1 MAIKSY
7 IKIKPIKDDG
17 PFAGSFDEIRKGIN
31 RTGVVVENIAN
42 NNVETHKLIQ
52 FEKEWLSTT
61 TEKETEVAKEEQKD
75 EEKGFKKWFKGFR
88 NMFRL
93 KNRREQE
100 KKDEAPAEPGAEPE
114 EKPPNKLK
122 QAGGG
127 FLGNFTKL
135 LTSIFK
141 FVMMQV
147 LLNWLS
153 DPEKA
158 KKAGKVFNLVMA
170 LGKFALKIATWGIDT
185 LASGIINVFGG
196 FKEGP
201 IKGTLGALF
210 GFLQIFAGFKT
221 LQYLLNP
228 FKAVSDVKKVAG
240 LFKNTTEKEVEWKKQ
255 EQWRKFGY
263 KDKETGKIYTEEE
276 YKAQK
281 KSVERQQKK
290 LRAQGKNDQARKVGK
305 GFNNRVNNPTRLQ
318 KGKNVGKGIG
328 GKLMKPGAQKGLAVA
343 GGLSRMASGIAM
355 GEDKTTAVGAG
366 LGQAAGGMLGA
377 AAGTALLGPFLG
389 PFAPIVGNAIGSFLG
404 EWVGK
409 TFLPMIK
416 PLFEPIQKMFG
427 MWFGLIKQIADETG
441 ITEFLGTFFKFV
453 GEIGKV
459 LFNIIGWIMKPITW
473 LLGGAIKVLGNII
486 GFIIKWAKNIFA
498 FMINPLG
505 SAWKVIRGGDPG
517 KDVKLEEFGD
527 GGEMVV
533 TEGKPA
539 RKLQSFAGGGPT
551 RISLTA
557 EDVEPAQFV
566 YSHQRFTSKI
576 TEHVKN
582 GELIE
587 LKKEKEF
594 YEVMGSIY
602 YHILLKHHDDILGKL
617 ISMKLLKPHHTIKD
631 VIEGNAAKHIKPEIL
646 YPIFKGSEAQKLSDE
661 ESRERTKAFYKRHN
675 LEIGQ
680 SWVADNFAKGGEVN
694 IKNINN
700 AYFERGGEVK
710 NIHNNFF
717 ARGGEVKTKPIK
729 SVYKVPQF
737 SMGGNVPDLGDIEAM
752 TETRDMALK
761 EFQYKNQRD
770 SDMENIILPP
780 RIITIQSTVPII
792 NNIAAGNK
800 ATPVYTAPSPL
811 FTC

>member
-31 RTGVVVENIAN
+31 RTGEVVESIAK

-61 TEKETEVAKEEQKD
+61 TEKETEISKDEQKD
-75 EEKGFKKWFKGFR
+75 EEKGFKAWFKGFR

-93 KNRREQE
+93 KGRREQE
-100 KKDEAPAEPGAEPE
+100 KKDEAPVEPGAEPE
-114 EKPPNKLK
+114 EEKPPAELK

-153 DPEKA
+153 DPQKA
-158 KKAGKVFNLVMA
+158 KRAGKVFNLVIS

-228 FKAVSDVKKVAG
+228 LKIVSDGKKIFG
-240 LFKNTTEKEVEWKKQ
+240 LFKNTSEKEVEWKKQ

-318 KGKNVGKGIG
+318 TGKNVGKKVG
-328 GKLMKPGAQKGLAVA
+328 GKLMKPGAQKGLAVV
-343 GGLSRMASGIAM
+343 GGISRIATGIAS
-355 GEDKTTAVGAG
+355 GEDKTQAIGAG
-366 LGQAAGGMLGA
+366 VGQAAGGMLGA

-409 TFLPMIK
+409 TFLPLIK

-427 MWFGLIKQIADETG
+427 MWMGLIKQVAEETG

-459 LFNIIGWIMKPITW
+459 LFNIIGWIMKPIQW
-473 LLGGAIKVLGNII
+473 LLGGALKVLGGVINFII
-486 GFIIKWAKNIFA
+486 GAAKNIFA
-498 FMINPLG
+498 FMTAPFKFARRVLM
-505 SAWKVIRGGDPG
+505 RQDPG

-527 GGEMVV
+527 GGEMVIAK
-533 TEGKPA
+533 GKPA

-551 RISLTA
+551 RISLTN
-557 EDVEPAQFV
+557 EDIEPPQFV
-566 YSHQRFTSKI
+566 YSFQRFTKKI

-582 GELIE
+582 GEIVE

-602 YHILLKHHDDILGKL
+602 YHILMKHNDDILGKL
-617 ISMKLLKPHHTIKD
+617 ISMKLLKPHHTIRD
-631 VIEGNAAKHIKPEIL
+631 VVEGSAANHIKPEIL
-646 YPIFKGSEAQKLSDE
+646 YPIFKQSKAQKLSDE

-675 LEIGQ
+675 LEIGE
-680 SWVADNFAKGGEVN
+680 SWVADNFAK
-694 IKNINN
+694 
-700 AYFERGGEVK
+700 
-710 NIHNNFF
+710 
-717 ARGGEVKTKPIK
+717 GGEVKTKPIK
-729 SVYKVPQF
+729 SVYKVPQLA
-737 SMGGNVPDLGDIEAM
+737 MGGNVPDLGDIEAM
-752 TETRDMALK
+752 TETRDMQLK
-761 EFQYKNQRD
+761 EFQYKNERD
-770 SDMENIILPP
+770 TDIENIILPP
-780 RIITIQSTVPII
+780 RVVTIQSTVPII
-792 NNIAAGNK
+792 NNIAAGNR
-800 ATPVYTAPSPL
+800 ATPIYSTPSPL